1 MLNAIVEFGKWVAVG
16 GFKGAKISDAKAFA
30 DSIRGC
36 LPSGVEVQLFDADLV
51 ASWRHLYFAA
61 LNALMAFQNRCNLSK
76 SLAVETALYASAQRQ
91 IKKALPLIGLKP
103 ACSHVAVLVVGDDA
117 DAVEAGFSAVAAQIQ
132 AERDD
137 AVLELS
143 AAKIK
148 RIREAFDVSDA
159 ELTAVSSSGGA
170 AEALVALVLERVA
183 LLSTR
188 L

>member
-1 MLNAIVEFGKWVAVG
+1 MLKAIAEYGKYVEVG
-16 GFKGAKISDAKAFA
+16 GFRNAKIRDAKAFVDEARNDLPA
-30 DSIRGC
+30 D
-36 LPSGVEVQLFDADLV
+36 VEVQLFDADLV

-61 LNALMAFQNRCNLSK
+61 VNALMAFQNRCNLSK

-91 IKKALPLIGLKP
+91 IKKALDFIGLKP
-103 ACSHVAVLVVGDDA
+103 DSANVAVMVIGDDV
-117 DAVEAGFSAVAAQIQ
+117 DSVETGFSAIAERIS

-143 AAKIK
+143 EAKTS
-148 RIREAFDVSDA
+148 RIQRAFDVSEA
-159 ELTAVSSSGGA
+159 ELGAVSSSGDV
-170 AEALVALVLERVA
+170 EQALVDLVLERVA